1 MPRPISFTESTLAE
15 AMAASQSWSETLRRL
30 GYRPAGGNAETLKK
44 YAAKWGISAAHFDP
58 YASQRNRPRS
68 GRIPLEHILVE
79 HSTYSRGHLKQRLY
93 DANLKAPICETCGQ
107 DESWRGG
114 RMAMILD
121 HVNGIHDDNRIENLR
136 ILCPNCAATLE
147 THCGRKNG
155 RNPRRRL
162 AGRPR
167 VCDSCS
173 REFVARSQNQR
184 YCSHSCW
191 IEEQQRR
198 GRELIGRPQH
208 HLRKV
213 ARPPH
218 HQLLAEIDA
227 IGYLATGRRYGVS
240 DMAIRKWVR
249 QYERERA
256 IVEGRDPELIEIPRR
271 TWPNRRR
278 DKDAA

>member
-1 MPRPISFTESTLAE
+1 
-15 AMAASQSWSETLRRL
+15 
-30 GYRPAGGNAETLKK
+30 
-44 YAAKWGISAAHFDP
+44 
-58 YASQRNRPRS
+58 
-68 GRIPLEHILVE
+68 
-79 HSTYSRGHLKQRLY
+79 
-93 DANLKAPICETCGQ
+93 
-107 DESWRGG
+107 
-114 RMAMILD
+114 MAMILD

-167 VCDSCS
+167 VCDSCC

-213 ARPPH
+213 ARPPR